1 MHIPETNRSGWIAS
15 IGTWSRKLNI
25 LFFSRKSSQ
34 ASHEV
39 DTIYKQLIF
48 TLERDLL
55 MLLLVLIPPMTILW
69 GIETMRKALIEHS
82 LPLNT
87 FIVHMV
93 NSTITWVIGMYLLR
107 RQRITLAWGIILVM
121 NVGTLFA
128 QMYNLQNPGV
138 LLFVLL
144 PTSAPLIFASLRV
157 NLLLQ
162 GGIILGASAMSMYAL
177 NTSRTEWV
185 EIIVLYAGIVAGFLL
200 IGVLIRG
207 VVHQLARNTAEMR
220 AEAVKRARA
229 EQRVADLHHH
239 VTTLATLEHD
249 IRQPI
254 HSIEGYL
261 QFMQAAP
268 NGIDTASLITAARAA
283 NQRANRLVSNLLE
296 VARSSIQQ
304 SQHKVQT
311 IQGADIL
318 TSIQAVTPGL
328 ARYYNE
334 PPAAVTFA
342 IDGTPPAVALDVE
355 QLQRAI
361 FNLLDNALAH
371 TPSEGTITVH
381 SRLDG
386 SDWSI
391 AVQDTGPGIPA
402 SIIQALQDNAPPL
415 ADGTR
420 GPHLGLG
427 LRQVYATAVA
437 HGGTVTIDS
446 TPHGSTVQM
455 RLPVAPGG

>member
-1 MHIPETNRSGWIAS
+1 MA
-15 IGTWSRKLNI
+15 
-25 LFFSRKSSQ
+25 Q
-34 ASHEV
+34 
-39 DTIYKQLIF
+39 QL
-48 TLERDLL
+48 D
-55 MLLLVLIPPMTILW
+55 
-69 GIETMRKALIEHS
+69 
-82 LPLNT
+82 
-87 FIVHMV
+87 
-93 NSTITWVIGMYLLR
+93 
-107 RQRITLAWGIILVM
+107 
-121 NVGTLFA
+121 
-128 QMYNLQNPGV
+128 
-138 LLFVLL
+138 
-144 PTSAPLIFASLRV
+144 
-157 NLLLQ
+157 
-162 GGIILGASAMSMYAL
+162 
-177 NTSRTEWV
+177 
-185 EIIVLYAGIVAGFLL
+185 
-200 IGVLIRG
+200 
-207 VVHQLARNTAEMR
+207 
-220 AEAVKRARA
+220 
-229 EQRVADLHHH
+229 DLHRH

-386 SDWSI
+386 GAWSI
-391 AVQDTGPGIPA
+391 AVQDSGPGIPA
-402 SIIQALQDNAPPL
+402 SILQALHSDPSSAPSTPS
-415 ADGTR
+415 

-427 LRQVYATAVA
+427 LRQVYATAAA